1 MCLGDA
7 GDPIM
12 TVRERLLL
20 AIEQAPENL
29 LEELLSICDRAKQ
42 PVTVSGA
49 EPELANRGLLDLL
62 DQVQVIQAQ
71 VTAEEWSNLPHDGA
85 INHDHYLYGAP
96 KVEE

>member
-1 MCLGDA
+1 
-7 GDPIM
+7 M

-29 LEELLSICDRAKQ
+29 LEELLGICDRANQ
-42 PVTVSGA
+42 RPDVSVA
-49 EPELANRGLLDLL
+49 APEPANRGLLDLL
-62 DQVQVIQAQ
+62 DQVQAIQAQ
-71 VTAEEWSNLPHDGA
+71 VPAADWENLPHDGA

>member
-1 MCLGDA
+1 
-7 GDPIM
+7 M

-42 PVTVSGA
+42 PVSMSA
-49 EPELANRGLLDLL
+49 AAPELTDRGLLDLL

-71 VTAEEWSNLPHDGA
+71 VPAAEWAKLPHDGA